1 MANSVQTRLRA
12 ADPDQAEGFE
22 AFGASCYLFE
32 DPTVVHPASYT
43 DALWQTTDKLYNDA
57 RCLL

>member
-1 MANSVQTRLRA
+1 MANPVQTRLRA